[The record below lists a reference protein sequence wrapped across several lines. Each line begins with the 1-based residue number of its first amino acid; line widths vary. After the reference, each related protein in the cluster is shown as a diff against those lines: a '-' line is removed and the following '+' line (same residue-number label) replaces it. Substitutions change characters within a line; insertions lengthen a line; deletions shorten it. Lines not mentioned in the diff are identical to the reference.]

1 VTRWRRPGAREI
13 LLLFVVLSAVA
24 GILSLVSHTLL
35 PPYALPVPFVLAVLF
50 AWRAS
55 RGGWISRLVLLLVTG
70 LLYAA
75 ALLVVA
81 GDWNLAVAGLV
92 VIYLVQVL
100 LLVSPPVVAR
110 AGGLSA
116 PVGVRNWAEIAAMAR
131 RPPGWLLA
139 WGVLLGVI
147 VTLACVSYAG
157 LDPVPGCSPAAAD
170 SCHVFGQGY
179 PVRWLTAGQPASR
192 VHVGPLVKDCVQWT
206 LVAWSVL
213 YVAWLWLRRPAPRRL
228 AV

>member
-1 VTRWRRPGAREI
+1 MTRWQRPGAREI

-24 GILSLVSHTLL
+24 SILSLVSHTLL
-35 PPYALPVPFVLAVLF
+35 PPYALPIPFVLAVLF

-55 RGGWISRLVLLLVTG
+55 RGGWISRLVLLLMTCG
-70 LLYAA
+70 LYAA
-75 ALLVVA
+75 ALLVVGA
-81 GDWNLAVAGLV
+81 DWNPGVLALV
-92 VIYLVQVL
+92 VIYLVQVM

-116 PVGVRNWAEIAAMAR
+116 PAASKSWAEIVTIAR
-131 RPPGWLLA
+131 RPPAWLLV
-139 WGVLLGVI
+139 WGVLVGVL
-147 VTLACVSYAG
+147 VTLVYVYHSG
-157 LDPVPGCSPAAAD
+157 LDPIHGCSPASAD
-170 SCHVFGQGY
+170 SCYVFGQGY

>member
-1 VTRWRRPGAREI
+1 M
-13 LLLFVVLSAVA
+13 VLSAVA

-35 PPYALPVPFVLAVLF
+35 PGYALPIPFLLAVLCV
-50 AWRAS
+50 WRVS
-55 RGGWISRLVLLLVTG
+55 RGGWFSRLVLLLVTG
-70 LLYAA
+70 LLYAG

-116 PVGVRNWAEIAAMAR
+116 SVGVRSWAEIAAMAR

-147 VTLACVSYAG
+147 VTLVFVFHSG
-157 LDPVPGCSPAAAD
+157 LDPVSGCSPAAGD
-170 SCHVFGQGY
+170 SCYVFGQGY
-179 PVRWLTAGQPASR
+179 PVRWLTAGQATSR
-192 VHVGPLVKDCVQWT
+192 VHVGSLVKDCAQWT
-206 LVAWSVL
+206 LVSWSVL
-213 YVAWLWLRRPAPRRL
+213 YACWLWLRPASRRRV
-228 AV
+228 AA